1 MDEDLDRQG
10 WEIRE
15 TFAYYGRA
23 LYMASVVEV
32 ALAHV
37 LLYSQFMKE
46 VRDEFVSKIGT
57 KFDRSQYERD
67 FDRFMSD
74 QFSQT
79 MGNLMKRVEK
89 FADLDESLKERIADA
104 KKRRDFLAHHYWR
117 ERSIDFATSAGR
129 KRMRDELNADA
140 EMFARL
146 DRDIDAAAAPL
157 RAHLG
162 IKDEFVVEYTRKF
175 IERVER
181 GDPIE
186 E

>member
-104 KKRRDFLAHHYWR
+104 KKRRDFLAPSLLARTKYR
-117 ERSIDFATSAGR
+117 FCYIGR
-129 KRMRDELNADA
+129 AEADA
-140 EMFARL
+140 R
-146 DRDIDAAAAPL
+146 
-157 RAHLG
+157 
-162 IKDEFVVEYTRKF
+162 
-175 IERVER
+175 
-181 GDPIE
+181 
-186 E
+186 